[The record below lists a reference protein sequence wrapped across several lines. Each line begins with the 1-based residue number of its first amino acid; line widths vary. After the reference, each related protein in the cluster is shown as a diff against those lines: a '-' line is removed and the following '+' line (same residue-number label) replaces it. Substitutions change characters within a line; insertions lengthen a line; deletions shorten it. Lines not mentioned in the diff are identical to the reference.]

1 MTFNVQGFNM
11 QRYFVTP
18 EQFGELTVVLR
29 GEDAHHMVK
38 VMRMKS
44 GDEVIVTDGV
54 SREARVALKELT
66 PSEVTAEVVEELPMD
81 REPLW
86 QVTVAQGLPKG
97 DKMELVIQKGT
108 ELGAAAFLPFQSERM
123 VVQYDARKEAKRLER
138 WSRIVK
144 EAAEQSHRSRLP
156 AVHEVHSWKQL
167 IAAVADYDLAL
178 FCYEAEGHGPSG
190 ASGLG
195 DRIRQ
200 ARESGVLKEGEP
212 HSVLLV
218 VGPEG
223 GFSAREAE
231 EIQGAGAMA
240 AGLGRRILRA
250 ETAGLAGLA
259 ALMYESGEMGGR

>member
-1 MTFNVQGFNM
+1 M
-11 QRYFVTP
+11 QRYFVSP
-18 EQFGELTVVLR
+18 EQFGDNGVVLS
-29 GEDAHHMVK
+29 GEDAHHMTR
-38 VMRMKS
+38 VMRMKP
-44 GDEVIVTDGV
+44 GDEVIVSDGQ
-54 SREARVALKELT
+54 SREARVVLT
-66 PSEVTAEVVEELPMD
+66 SVDGSEVTAEIQELLPMD

-108 ELGAAAFLPFQSERM
+108 ELGACAFLPFQSERI

-138 WSRIVK
+138 WGRIAK

-156 AVHEVHSWKQL
+156 GILEVHSWKEL
-167 IAAVADYDLAL
+167 LAAVPGYDLTL
-178 FCYEAEGHGPSG
+178 FCYEQEGHGPSA

-195 DRIRQ
+195 DRLRQ
-200 ARESGVLKEGEP
+200 ARLEGKLAEGRV
-212 HSVLLV
+212 HRILLV

-223 GFSAREAE
+223 GFSPREAE
-231 EIQGAGAMA
+231 EALAAGAVH

-259 ALMYESGEMGGR
+259 CLMYESGEMGGR